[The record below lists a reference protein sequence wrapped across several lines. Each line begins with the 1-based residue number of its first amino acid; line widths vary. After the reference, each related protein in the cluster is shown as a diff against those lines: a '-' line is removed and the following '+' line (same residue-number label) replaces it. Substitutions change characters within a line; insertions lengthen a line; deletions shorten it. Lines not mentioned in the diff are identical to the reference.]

1 MVVTPRYLDVNV
13 FVYWLGKHPMFGEAA
28 YKWIK
33 SVEDAPSGE
42 YVTSSLT
49 VYEILVIVA
58 GLTGKSLRDDKFAG
72 KIIDAITSLKGLAI
86 EPLMDEDV
94 TRALDLMKEYRLDYE
109 DSLHLSVALRTG
121 AKEII
126 SNDEDFDRTPV
137 KRLF

>member
-58 GLTGKSLRDDKFAG
+58 GLTGKSLRDDKFVEE
-72 KIIDAITSLKGLAI
+72 IIDAITSLKGLAI
-86 EPLMDEDV
+86 EPLMDEDIIW
-94 TRALDLMKEYRLDYE
+94 AFDLMKKYGLDYE

>member
-13 FVYWLGKHPMFGEAA
+13 FVYWLGKHPMFGGAA

-58 GLTGKSLRDDKFAG
+58 GLTGKSLRDDKFVEE
-72 KIIDAITSLKGLAI
+72 IIDAITSLKGLAI

-126 SNDEDFDRTPV
+126 SNDEDFDRTPL